1 MQTDATR
8 ACELVVG
15 LRDVTVLS
23 VNAGYVEDIEDS
35 ASDNASTTK
44 RTARP
49 RRLHLT
55 ALNRALDKWLFGIQ
69 RGAVVASSTQ
79 LGLPA

>member
-1 MQTDATR
+1 VQTDATR
-8 ACELVVG
+8 ACELLVG

-44 RTARP
+44 RTAR
-49 RRLHLT
+49 
-55 ALNRALDKWLFGIQ
+55 AGY
-69 RGAVVASSTQ
+69 V
-79 LGLPA
+79 